1 MKTLF
6 IILLFIITA
15 CAQNN
20 SLNNTINELNFDLN
34 KNYSFDE
41 YVSELLLIN
50 KNKSF
55 PNINDIPNK
64 WIKN

>member
-6 IILLFIITA
+6 IILLLIITA

-20 SLNNTINELNFDLN
+20 SLNNTINESNFDLN

-55 PNINDIPNK
+55 PNINDIPK
-64 WIKN
+64 

>member
-6 IILLFIITA
+6 IILLLIITA

-50 KNKSF
+50 KNKPF
-55 PNINDIPNK
+55 PNINDIPK
-64 WIKN
+64 

>member
-6 IILLFIITA
+6 IILLLIITA
-15 CAQNN
+15 CAQSN

-34 KNYSFDE
+34 KNYSFDK

-55 PNINDIPNK
+55 PNINDIPK
-64 WIKN
+64 

>member
-6 IILLFIITA
+6 IILLLIITA
-15 CAQNN
+15 CTQSN

-55 PNINDIPNK
+55 PNINDIPK
-64 WIKN
+64 

>member
-6 IILLFIITA
+6 IILLLIITG

-20 SLNNTINELNFDLN
+20 SFNNTINELNFDLN

-41 YVSELLLIN
+41 YVSKLLLIN
-50 KNKSF
+50 KNKPF
-55 PNINDIPNK
+55 PNINDIPK
-64 WIKN
+64 

>member
-6 IILLFIITA
+6 IILLLIITA
-15 CAQNN
+15 CTQNN
-20 SLNNTINELNFDLN
+20 SLNKTINELNFDLN

-55 PNINDIPNK
+55 PNINDIPK
-64 WIKN
+64 

>member
-6 IILLFIITA
+6 IILLLIITA

-41 YVSELLLIN
+41 YVSELLSIN

-55 PNINDIPNK
+55 PNINVIPK
-64 WIKN
+64 

>member
-6 IILLFIITA
+6 IILLLIITA

-55 PNINDIPNK
+55 PNINDIP
-64 WIKN
+64 I

>member
-6 IILLFIITA
+6 IILLLIVTA
-15 CAQNN
+15 CVQNN

-50 KNKSF
+50 KNKPF
-55 PNINDIPNK
+55 PNINDIPK
-64 WIKN
+64 

>member
-55 PNINDIPNK
+55 PNINDIPK
-64 WIKN
+64 

>member
-6 IILLFIITA
+6 IILLLIVTA
-15 CAQNN
+15 CVQNN

-55 PNINDIPNK
+55 PNINDIPK
-64 WIKN
+64 

>member
-6 IILLFIITA
+6 IILLLIITA

-20 SLNNTINELNFDLN
+20 SLDNTINELNFDLN

-55 PNINDIPNK
+55 PNINDIPK
-64 WIKN
+64 

>member
-6 IILLFIITA
+6 ILLLLIITS

-55 PNINDIPNK
+55 PNINVIPK
-64 WIKN
+64 

>member
-6 IILLFIITA
+6 IMLLLIITA

-55 PNINDIPNK
+55 PNINDIPK
-64 WIKN
+64 

>member
-6 IILLFIITA
+6 IILLLIITA

-55 PNINDIPNK
+55 PNINDISK
-64 WIKN
+64 

>member
-6 IILLFIITA
+6 LILLLIITA

-55 PNINDIPNK
+55 PNINDIPK
-64 WIKN
+64 

>member
-6 IILLFIITA
+6 IILLLIITA

-41 YVSELLLIN
+41 YVSELLLFN

-55 PNINDIPNK
+55 PNINDIPK
-64 WIKN
+64 

>member
-6 IILLFIITA
+6 TILLLIITA

-55 PNINDIPNK
+55 PNINDIPK
-64 WIKN
+64 

>member
-15 CAQNN
+15 CSQNN
-20 SLNNTINELNFDLN
+20 SLNNTISELNFDLN

-41 YVSELLLIN
+41 YVSKLLLIN
-50 KNKSF
+50 KNKPF
-55 PNINDIPNK
+55 PNINDIPK
-64 WIKN
+64 

>member
-15 CAQNN
+15 CGQNN

-41 YVSELLLIN
+41 YVSKLLLIN
-50 KNKSF
+50 KNKPF
-55 PNINDIPNK
+55 PNINDIPK
-64 WIKN
+64 